1 MGHRAYKTELD
12 PTSEQTQQIRRTLGT
27 TRHLY
32 NLFLAVN
39 EARYAQGLPFWSAYT
54 FDRWVNHVYAL
65 DHPWIKD
72 VSSKAR
78 KKALM
83 DAELAYKKFFK
94 HEAERPRFKKKHQ
107 QNSGFYTPKNN
118 ETDWTVERHRIKIPT
133 LGWVRL
139 KEFGYLP
146 PGSHVVSGT
155 VTQQADRFFVSITIQ
170 RPDHV
175 STEPLSPEGIGVDL
189 GIKDLAV
196 TSMGEHF
203 PNINRTPQVRQLEKQ
218 LRRAQRTLSRRLRA
232 WKTRGKGASRKNV
245 DKAQLRV
252 QKLYAR
258 LARIRNAYRMHVIQT
273 LVKTKPAFITL
284 ETLNVRGM
292 LKNRHLAKAIRDQG
306 FYVFKQ
312 TLIAQAH
319 KYGIEVREVPRFY
332 PSSKLCSRC
341 GAKKLDL
348 TLKDRV
354 YVCSACGYLGDRD
367 ENAALNLRH
376 ATHYAIAR

>member
-1 MGHRAYKTELD
+1 MAYKTEID
-12 PTSEQTQQIRRTLGT
+12 PTPDQTHHIIRTLGT

-54 FDRWVNHVYAL
+54 FDPWVNHVYAL
-65 DHPWIKD
+65 DHPWIKE

-83 DAELAYKKFFK
+83 DAESAYKKFFK
-94 HEAERPRFKKKHQ
+94 HEADRPRFKKKHQ
-107 QNSGFYTPKNN
+107 QNSGFYAPKNN
-118 ETDWTVERHRIKIPT
+118 PTDWTVERHRVKIPT

-146 PGSHVVSGT
+146 PGCRVVSGT
-155 VTQQADRFFVSITIQ
+155 VTQKADRFFVSITVQ
-170 RPDHV
+170 APDPAP
-175 STEPLSPEGIGVDL
+175 TEKLEAEGIGVDL

-196 TSMGEHF
+196 TSTGTHF
-203 PNINRTPQVRQLEKQ
+203 ANINHSPRVRRLEKQ

-232 WKTRGKGASRKNV
+232 WKIRGKHPSRNNV

-252 QKLYAR
+252 QKLSAR
-258 LARIRNAYRMHVIQT
+258 LARIRAAYRMHVIQA

-284 ETLNVRGM
+284 ETLNVQGM

-306 FYVFKQ
+306 FAAFQ
-312 TLIAQAH
+312 RTRIAQAH
-319 KYGIEVREVPRFY
+319 KFGVEVREVPMVY
-332 PSSKLCSRC
+332 PSSKRCSRC
-341 GAKKLDL
+341 GTKKPDL
-348 TLKDRV
+348 TLQDRV
-354 YVCSACGYLGDRD
+354 YVCAACGYRGDRD
-367 ENAALNLRH
+367 ENAALNLRN
-376 ATHYAIAR
+376 ASSYAIAR